1 MWRVQAE
8 APGSRLVGG
17 VPARGQLP
25 RPAAARRRLPAVR
38 RPAAVQRGPH
48 RRRRGKG
55 HEPIDQLARIRHDLP
70 RASTAATRMS
80 RSMNVLS
87 LVSGQWGD
95 LQPQEDPEAV
105 HRQACLHQ
113 RQ

>member
-8 APGSRLVGG
+8 APGTRLVGG

-38 RPAAVQRGPH
+38 RPAALQRGPH
-48 RRRRGKG
+48 RRRRGKE
-55 HEPIDQLARIRHDLP
+55 HEPAGSIISFDGRHV
-70 RASTAATRMS
+70 RMS
-80 RSMNVLS
+80 RSMNAS
-87 LVSGQWGD
+87 LAGLISGQWGD

-105 HRQACLHQ
+105 HRQAHLHH

>member
-38 RPAAVQRGPH
+38 RPAALQRGPH
-48 RRRRGKG
+48 RRRRGKE
-55 HEPIDQLARIRHDLP
+55 HEPAGSISSGRYTALP
-70 RASTAATRMS
+70 ATRY
-80 RSMNVLS
+80 VCH
-87 LVSGQWGD
+87 
-95 LQPQEDPEAV
+95 DP
-105 HRQACLHQ
+105 
-113 RQ
+113 